1 MTDETVKELGLLK
14 ALNRGPV
21 ICAEGYL
28 FEMER
33 RGYLKANLFVPEVVL
48 DNPRALVQLHR
59 DFVHAGSDVVLA
71 FTYGCCGTS
80 PYHIRAIAEALGRRP
95 EASKYSPAELTEEQK
110 GLFIPVASCH
120 KEDLCFG

>member
-1 MTDETVKELGLLK
+1 MPEAQTREVFSWRELDLVPNQP
-14 ALNRGPV
+14 AHRGGGIVAVEICAEGDV

-48 DNPRALVQLHR
+48 DNPQVVEQLHR

-71 FTYGCCGTS
+71 FTY
-80 PYHIRAIAEALGRRP
+80 YVDREKLKIID
-95 EASKYSPAELTEEQK
+95 Y
-110 GLFIPVASCH
+110 
-120 KEDLCFG
+120 